1 MKDTPSGTFKN
12 IIVERV
18 DSIETTLAHILP
30 EFTSNLLAPLAVVVY
45 LFIVDWRVALLSLIP
60 IVLGFSAMMGMF
72 VGYEE
77 NFRNT
82 VKCTRE
88 LNAAAVEYINGIE
101 VIKAFGRV
109 DGSYEKFTGA
119 ARRGADAFIFWMRK
133 CNLFHSLTLILAPYT
148 LLTVLPFGAIF
159 VAGGSLTV
167 SDFIMCVILSLG
179 ISGASHQCHELHRRF
194 GYHKHYIRGNNGIL
208 THGELER
215 PAVSNKK
222 PADASIALKNVTF
235 AYHDEEVLHGIDM
248 EMEQG
253 TVNAIVGPSGSG
265 KSTIAKLIASL
276 WDVDGGSI
284 SIGGV
289 DIRDM
294 PLEKYNR
301 MIAYVSQDNY
311 LFNELS
317 GKIYV
322 RAVRTL
328 PMKK

>member
-1 MKDTPSGTFKN
+1 MRNS
-12 IIVERV
+12 RR
-18 DSIETTLAHILP
+18 LP
-30 EFTSNLLAPLAVVVY
+30 
-45 LFIVDWRVALLSLIP
+45 
-60 IVLGFSAMMGMF
+60 
-72 VGYEE
+72 
-77 NFRNT
+77 
-82 VKCTRE
+82 
-88 LNAAAVEYINGIE
+88 
-101 VIKAFGRV
+101 
-109 DGSYEKFTGA
+109 
-119 ARRGADAFIFWMRK
+119 RRGADAFIFWMRK

-179 ISGASHQCHELHRRF
+179 IVGPLINVMSFTDDLGTISTILGE
-194 GYHKHYIRGNNGIL
+194 ITGIL
-208 THGELER
+208 THEELER

-276 WDVDGGSI
+276 WDVDSGSI

-289 DIRDM
+289 DIRDI
-294 PLEKYNR
+294 PLEEYNR

-311 LFNELS
+311 LFNETVRENIRQGRPDATDEEVEDVARRGRLLRFHHGT
-317 GKIYV
+317 GKWLRYGSRRSRRTPV
-322 RAVRTL
+322 GRRASADFHSQGYAEGCSCSDTG
-328 PMKK
+328 